1 MARGSRNVPRT
12 TFRLQADDGTV
23 WTVVY
28 TGEMNGQAA
37 QGDFV
42 AAYGHRRRVGVLLA
56 TEIWLAGYTGA
67 DGVFVA
73 VQSPVRIARKQ
84 VMF

>member
-1 MARGSRNVPRT
+1 
-12 TFRLQADDGTV
+12 V
-23 WTVVY
+23 WTIVY

-37 QGDFV
+37 QGDYV
-42 AAYGHRRRVGVLLA
+42 AAYGQRPRVGVLLA

-67 DGVFVA
+67 DGVVVA
-73 VQSPVRIARKQ
+73 APSPVQIARKQ